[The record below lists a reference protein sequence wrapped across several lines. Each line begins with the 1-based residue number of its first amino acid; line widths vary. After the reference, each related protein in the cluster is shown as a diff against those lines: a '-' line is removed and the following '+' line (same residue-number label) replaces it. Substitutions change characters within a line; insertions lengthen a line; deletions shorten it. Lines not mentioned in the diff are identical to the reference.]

1 MNSKRTRTTS
11 LWLVELPDQLRKAT
25 VLAGTRAFLA
35 LDPAVIAAPG
45 HLKSFAHLPNV
56 KDTDVIGGLSGAAAG
71 SRFL

>member
-1 MNSKRTRTTS
+1 MDSGAAIDLS
-11 LWLVELPDQLRKAT
+11 VLLVELPDQLRKAT

-56 KDTDVIGGLSGAAAG
+56 KDTDVIGGLSGTAAG